1 MDEKLKKRFEELK
14 ALAIPVQKWLAKNYD
29 PHCKIEIDITGVE
42 VVSGEMGI
50 PLEYPYND

>member
-42 VVSGEMGI
+42 VVSGEMRI
-50 PLEYPYND
+50 PLEYPYNN